1 MNRKDKQITDQSV
14 LTDILKR
21 GKHTTIAICRG
32 DEPYIVTLNYGYD
45 QNKNALY
52 FHCSTKGLKLDFIN
66 QNPHVCATVIEDGGY
81 KMGEC
86 DQAYRSVV
94 LWGKMHVVENLEEK
108 KHAITIM
115 LNHLEEDP
123 ISIREHSLKGDE
135 AYEGIKI
142 LRLDILGI
150 TGKQGE

>member
-21 GKHTTIAICRG
+21 GKHTTIAMCGG
-32 DEPYIVTLNYGYD
+32 DEPYIATLNYGYD
-45 QNKNALY
+45 RDKNTLY

-66 QNPHVCATVIEDGGY
+66 QNPSVCATVIEDGGY

-108 KHAITIM
+108 KHAIKIM

-123 ISIREHSLKGDE
+123 I
-135 AYEGIKI
+135 
-142 LRLDILGI
+142 
-150 TGKQGE
+150 